1 MGGTGSYILDLVAKT
16 AVMEIHL
23 FDGDDFNQHNAFRAP
38 GAASLEDLEKHMK
51 KTDYLENIYSKMHRQ
66 IVSHGYFIDACNIDI
81 LGEMS
86 FVFVSIDNNSVRKMI
101 VDYLLIAGI
110 PFIDVGVGIT
120 EVDGRLGGLVR
131 TTVVTKDKTKHV
143 ETTIPMV
150 NSEEEAAYSSNI
162 QIAELNAL
170 NACFAVIRWKK
181 ICGFYNDFGNE
192 FNTVYSVSGGT
203 IQACPVQYLRG

>member
-16 AVMEIHL
+16 AIMEIHL

-150 NSEEEAAYSSNI
+150 NSEEEAAYDHFQNHGFLLTPKGWILSPVYDVNPT
-162 QIAELNAL
+162 QELSI
-170 NACFAVIRWKK
+170 FR
-181 ICGFYNDFGNE
+181 FR
-192 FNTVYSVSGGT
+192 FNKH
-203 IQACPVQYLRG
+203 L

>member
-1 MGGTGSYILDLVAKT
+1 
-16 AVMEIHL
+16 
-23 FDGDDFNQHNAFRAP
+23 
-38 GAASLEDLEKHMK
+38 
-51 KTDYLENIYSKMHRQ
+51 
-66 IVSHGYFIDACNIDI
+66 
-81 LGEMS
+81 
-86 FVFVSIDNNSVRKMI
+86 MI

-110 PFIDVGVGIT
+110 PFIDVGIGIT

-203 IQACPVQYLRG
+203 IQACPVQYLCG